1 MDKKNYVENA
11 VEVKSVTT
19 EHPKSKNRIRKRHES
34 KLHKTLRIIK
44 NIICWGV
51 LAILVLTVIVFMGS
65 KVNGKTPSLFGYSV
79 LRVSTGSME
88 PELMIGDVILG
99 KSVDDPTALKVG
111 DIITYRGSGQ
121 TEGLLVTHKVVVAPY
136 KTADGTY
143 KLQTKGIANDAPD
156 PEISTEDVLYI
167 SEFNDIPEHLKDK
180 RIDEI
185 DRTPAENL
193 AYQVG
198 WTTLVIKWESNE
210 RKGIP
215 VKTPSDNFK
224 WNQLGEL
231 YQWFTDTYAQLS
243 LQELKDRLNENIN
256 SIYAMIDSLSEEE
269 LFKPHMRKWA
279 DEATKTAVWEVYKFI
294 HVNTVAPFGTFR
306 TKIRKWKKIAL

>member
-1 MDKKNYVENA
+1 MDKNNDFENA
-11 VEVKSVTT
+11 VEVTSVTT
-19 EHPKSKNRIRKRHES
+19 EHQKSKNRIRKRHES

-79 LRVSTGSME
+79 LRVSTGSMQ

-99 KSVDDPTALKVG
+99 KSVDNPTALKVG

-143 KLQTKGIANDAPD
+143 KLQTKGIANDTPD

-167 SEFNDIPEHLKDK
+167 MVCKLGFIDTLYNLFFSPWGLLIFIAALLLIF
-180 RIDEI
+180 IDELVVIIRILTGHDKSPNDSDINEII
-185 DRTPAENL
+185 DRLQKEKL
-193 AYQVG
+193 QQ
-198 WTTLVIKWESNE
+198 
-210 RKGIP
+210 
-215 VKTPSDNFK
+215 KTESDN
-224 WNQLGEL
+224 
-231 YQWFTDTYAQLS
+231 DT
-243 LQELKDRLNENIN
+243 K
-256 SIYAMIDSLSEEE
+256 SEE
-269 LFKPHMRKWA
+269 
-279 DEATKTAVWEVYKFI
+279 
-294 HVNTVAPFGTFR
+294 
-306 TKIRKWKKIAL
+306 

>member
-1 MDKKNYVENA
+1 MDKNNDFENA
-11 VEVKSVTT
+11 VEVTSVTT

-34 KLHKTLRIIK
+34 KLRKTLRIIK

-79 LRVSTGSME
+79 LRVSTGSMQ

-143 KLQTKGIANDAPD
+143 KLQTKGIAND
-156 PEISTEDVLYI
+156 VLYI
-167 SEFNDIPEHLKDK
+167 MVCKLGFIDTLYNLFFSPWGLLIFIAALLLIF
-180 RIDEI
+180 IDELVVIIRILTGHDKSPKDSDINEII
-185 DRTPAENL
+185 DRLQKEKL
-193 AYQVG
+193 QQ
-198 WTTLVIKWESNE
+198 
-210 RKGIP
+210 
-215 VKTPSDNFK
+215 KTESDN
-224 WNQLGEL
+224 
-231 YQWFTDTYAQLS
+231 DT
-243 LQELKDRLNENIN
+243 K
-256 SIYAMIDSLSEEE
+256 SEE
-269 LFKPHMRKWA
+269 
-279 DEATKTAVWEVYKFI
+279 
-294 HVNTVAPFGTFR
+294 
-306 TKIRKWKKIAL
+306 

>member
-1 MDKKNYVENA
+1 MDKNNDFENA
-11 VEVKSVTT
+11 VEVTSVTT
-19 EHPKSKNRIRKRHES
+19 EHPKSKNRIKKRHES
-34 KLHKTLRIIK
+34 KLRKTLRIIK

-79 LRVSTGSME
+79 LRVSTGSMQ

-156 PEISTEDVLYI
+156 PATIQRSIKIFRMDEKISSPNGIFDSPIEVNMVERMLYI
-167 SEFNDIPEHLKDK
+167 N
-180 RIDEI
+180 R
-185 DRTPAENL
+185 N
-193 AYQVG
+193 G
-198 WTTLVIKWESNE
+198 
-210 RKGIP
+210 
-215 VKTPSDNFK
+215 
-224 WNQLGEL
+224 
-231 YQWFTDTYAQLS
+231 
-243 LQELKDRLNENIN
+243 
-256 SIYAMIDSLSEEE
+256 
-269 LFKPHMRKWA
+269 KP
-279 DEATKTAVWEVYKFI
+279 TK
-294 HVNTVAPFGTFR
+294 
-306 TKIRKWKKIAL
+306 

>member
-1 MDKKNYVENA
+1 MTAPTDTNWERQLAVEKFMDKKNYVENA
-11 VEVKSVTT
+11 VEVTSVTT

-34 KLHKTLRIIK
+34 KLCKTLRIIK

-79 LRVSTGSME
+79 LRVSTGSMQ

-99 KSVDDPTALKVG
+99 KCVDNPTALKVG

-167 SEFNDIPEHLKDK
+167 MVCKLGFIDTLYNLFFSPWGLLIFIAALLLIF
-180 RIDEI
+180 IDELVVIIRILTGHDKSPKDSDINEII
-185 DRTPAENL
+185 DRLQKEKLQQKAE
-193 AYQVG
+193 
-198 WTTLVIKWESNE
+198 
-210 RKGIP
+210 
-215 VKTPSDNFK
+215 SDN
-224 WNQLGEL
+224 
-231 YQWFTDTYAQLS
+231 DT
-243 LQELKDRLNENIN
+243 K
-256 SIYAMIDSLSEEE
+256 SEE
-269 LFKPHMRKWA
+269 
-279 DEATKTAVWEVYKFI
+279 
-294 HVNTVAPFGTFR
+294 
-306 TKIRKWKKIAL
+306 